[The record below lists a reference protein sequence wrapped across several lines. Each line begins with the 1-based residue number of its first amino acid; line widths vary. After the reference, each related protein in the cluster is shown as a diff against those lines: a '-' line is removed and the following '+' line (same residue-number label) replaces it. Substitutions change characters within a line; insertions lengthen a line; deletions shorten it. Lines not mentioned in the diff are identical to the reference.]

1 MKIKTI
7 LTGIAA
13 LLAATVQ
20 LQAQENNLVLN
31 GSFETTSGTL
41 HGRGGF
47 AQADSISS
55 PNNTSVDLYSKNACG
70 SDYDVPSNYM
80 GTQES
85 NAGGNY
91 AGIIAY
97 YADDAGIFKT
107 TPGYRKYSEY
117 IQLALREPLVA
128 GKAYTVSF
136 SVSLAENSA
145 YAVSGFGVYFSAT
158 KMDVKNNA
166 FLALMPH
173 IVSAD
178 VLTSTEWTTFTGV
191 YVAAGGERYMELGCY
206 SMYMET
212 QKLVAPDVNNSRKA
226 YYYIDN
232 VSMTPQLVAPEDI
245 TMVLTGNC
253 FRLNNL
259 EFETDQSV
267 ILPGS
272 FEEMN
277 LLSRFLKTYPHLVV
291 YIDGHT
297 DKTGTDKHNDKL
309 SADRALAVRA
319 YLIKSGVA
327 ENRLKLRSFGES
339 QPIDTQNENSLVNR
353 RVEITICAAATTL

>member
-1 MKIKTI
+1 MKTI
-7 LTGIAA
+7 LTG
-13 LLAATVQ
+13 LAAFLAASLS
-20 LQAQENNLVLN
+20 LQAQDNNLVLN
-31 GSFETTSGTL
+31 GSFETTSGVL

-47 AQADSISS
+47 SKADSISS
-55 PNNTSVDLYSKNACG
+55 PNNTSVDLYSRNASG
-70 SDYDVPSNYM
+70 SDYDVPANYM
-80 GTQES
+80 GNQES
-85 NAGGNY
+85 TAGGNY

-107 TPGYRKYSEY
+107 KPGYQKYSEY

-136 SVSLAENSA
+136 TLSLAERSA

-173 IVSAD
+173 IVSMD
-178 VLTSTEWTTFTGV
+178 ILTNTEWTTFTGV
-191 YVAAGGERYMELGCY
+191 YVAAGGERYMELGCFD
-206 SMYMET
+206 MYMET
-212 QKLVAPDVNNSRKA
+212 KKIVAPGANNSRKA

-232 VSMTPQLVAPEDI
+232 VSMTPQLVVPEDI
-245 TMVLTGNC
+245 TMVLSGNC

-297 DKTGTDKHNDKL
+297 DKTGTETHNEKL
-309 SADRALAVRA
+309 SADRALAVRT
-319 YLIKSGVA
+319 YLVKSGVA

-339 QPIDTQNENSLVNR
+339 QPIDTQNENSLINR
-353 RVEITICAAATTL
+353 RVEITICAATAARL